1 MANIIAFLTISG
13 NKKAAIKA
21 ANLLNTKRF
30 IGPPDWTRTS
40 DQRIMSPLL

>member
-1 MANIIAFLTISG
+1 MANIIAFLTIYG

-21 ANLLNTKRF
+21 ANLLISKV
-30 IGPPDWTRTS
+30 ISGPPGWTRTS